1 MYEQEQRT
9 GRMAHLVLTLA
20 IVELTLTTAFIHFSL
35 GGALFTLNAAGYVAL
50 AGALVVTTV
59 WPVGLIGK
67 LAWVPRVALA
77 AYTVATIVGYLVMGP
92 YFALG
97 WIAKAVERI
106 GDHAKNIAE
115 QVIYIVKGAD
125 VRHTDMANVE
135 RQALG

>member
-1 MYEQEQRT
+1 MFAVRQRT
-9 GRMAHLVLTLA
+9 GRTAQLVLNLA

-97 WIAKAVERI
+97 WIAKAVEVAI
-106 GDHAKNIAE
+106 LTLLAAE
-115 QVIYIVKGAD
+115 W
-125 VRHTDMANVE
+125 
-135 RQALG
+135 ALRDGGWRARPDSNRRSPA